1 MKSATQHNFRRL
13 ASVAALSA
21 TMMVAAV
28 STAHAAWPDDQP
40 IRMII
45 PYAPG
50 GATDTL
56 GRIISKSLS
65 DSLKQTVIVENR
77 PGAGSMIGSEYVV
90 RAAPDGYT
98 LVLGSI
104 SNVLNAFFYK
114 KPLYDILTDLK
125 PVGQVVSVPNFLGV
139 HKDVPAKSVQELI
152 ALAKEKPGELSCAV
166 SGVGS
171 SPHLSCELFKALA
184 GIDLIT
190 TPFKGGAPAIQ
201 STMGGQTT
209 MFFANEA
216 RPYIEAG
223 QVRGLGVTTPKRSEY
238 SPELPAI
245 AEQLPGYDVTAWYGV
260 WAPIDTPDEIVN
272 RLSDELNK
280 SLKDPQVLNVLASLG
295 ASPTQSDPEKFT
307 SYIKSEY
314 ERWKGITAKMN
325 VQQQ

>member
-1 MKSATQHNFRRL
+1 MTRNNFRWIGPVTALAVSVML
-13 ASVAALSA
+13 ASTPAL
-21 TMMVAAV
+21 
-28 STAHAAWPDDQP
+28 AAWPDDQP
-40 IRMII
+40 IKMII

-56 GRIISKSLS
+56 GRAISNSLS
-65 DSLKQTVIVENR
+65 KNLGQTIVVENR
-77 PGAGSMIGSEYVV
+77 PGAGSMIGSEFVA
-90 RAAPDGYT
+90 RATPDGYT

-114 KPLYDILTDLK
+114 KPLYDILADLK

-139 HKDVPAKSVQELI
+139 NKNVPANSIKELI

-184 GIDLIT
+184 GVDIIT
-190 TPFKGGAPAIQ
+190 APFKGGAPAIQ

-216 RPYIEAG
+216 RPYIEGG
-223 QVRGLGVTTPKRSEY
+223 QVRGLGVTTTKRSEY
-238 SPELPAI
+238 SPDLPAI

-260 WAPIDTPDEIVN
+260 WAPPKTPDKIVN
-272 RLSDELNK
+272 RISAELNK
-280 SLKDPQVLNVLASLG
+280 TLKDPQVLNVLASLG
-295 ASPTQSDPEKFT
+295 ATPTQSDPKKFA
-307 SYIKSEY
+307 SYIQNEY
-314 ERWKGITAKMN
+314 DRWAGITSKMN
-325 VQQQ
+325 IQRQ